1 MFPDHL
7 IIDFDS
13 TFITK
18 ESLDELAH
26 LVLLNHKDGVERL
39 KSIKALT
46 LSGMEGKI
54 PFDLSLEKRIALIN
68 TNKND
73 IKQISSELSK
83 EVSPSIK
90 KNKLFIKKYSSNI
103 LIFSGGFK
111 EIIIPIVSEYGINE
125 KQIFANQFIY
135 DSNDNVIGIDKNN
148 NMSKKSGKVLM
159 IKALKLSGKI
169 DVIGD
174 GFTDYEIK
182 KSGLASNFYAFIEN
196 INREKISQLSDKAL
210 NSFDDYINI
219 VND

>member
-1 MFPDHL
+1 LFPDHL

-90 KNKLFIKKYSSNI
+90 KNKLFIKKNSSNI

-111 EIIIPIVSEYGINE
+111 EIIIPIVSEYGINK
-125 KQIFANQFIY
+125 KQIFANEFIY
-135 DSNDNVIGIDKNN
+135 DLKGNVIGIDKNN
-148 NMSKKSGKVLM
+148 NMSKKSGKVLT

>member
-26 LVLLNHKDGVERL
+26 LVLLNHKNGVERL

-68 TNKND
+68 TNKKD

-90 KNKLFIKKYSSNI
+90 KNKLFIKKNSSNI

-159 IKALKLSGKI
+159 IKALKLFGKI

>member
-90 KNKLFIKKYSSNI
+90 KNKLFIKKNSSNI

-111 EIIIPIVSEYGINE
+111 EIIIPIVSEYGIKE

-135 DSNDNVIGIDKNN
+135 DSNGNVIGIDKNN

-196 INREKISQLSDKAL
+196 INREKINQLSDKSL

>member
-135 DSNDNVIGIDKNN
+135 DSNGNVIGIDKNN

-159 IKALKLSGKI
+159 IKALKLFGKI

>member
-68 TNKND
+68 TNKKD

-90 KNKLFIKKYSSNI
+90 KNKLFIKKNSSNI

-148 NMSKKSGKVLM
+148 NMSKKGGKVLM
-159 IKALKLSGKI
+159 IKALKLSGEI

-196 INREKISQLSDKAL
+196 INREKINQLSDKAL

>member
-26 LVLLNHKDGVERL
+26 LVLLNHKNGVERL

-68 TNKND
+68 TNKKD

-90 KNKLFIKKYSSNI
+90 KNKLFIKKNSSNI

>member
-68 TNKND
+68 TNKKD

-90 KNKLFIKKYSSNI
+90 KNKLFIKKNSSNI

-159 IKALKLSGKI
+159 IKALKLSGEI

-196 INREKISQLSDKAL
+196 INREKINQLSDKSL

>member
-68 TNKND
+68 TNKKD

-90 KNKLFIKKYSSNI
+90 KNKLFIKKNSSNI

-196 INREKISQLSDKAL
+196 INREKINQLSDKAL

>member
-68 TNKND
+68 TNKKD

-90 KNKLFIKKYSSNI
+90 KNKLFIKKNSSNI

-196 INREKISQLSDKAL
+196 INREKINQLSDKSL

>member
-68 TNKND
+68 TNKKD

-90 KNKLFIKKYSSNI
+90 KNKLFIKKNSSNI

-135 DSNDNVIGIDKNN
+135 DSNGNVIGIDKNN

-159 IKALKLSGKI
+159 IKALKLFGKI

>member
-26 LVLLNHKDGVERL
+26 LVLLNHKNGVERL

-68 TNKND
+68 TNKKD

-90 KNKLFIKKYSSNI
+90 KNKLFIKKNSSNI

-135 DSNDNVIGIDKNN
+135 DSNGNVIGIDKNN

-196 INREKISQLSDKAL
+196 INREKINQLSDKAL

>member
-83 EVSPSIK
+83 EVSLSIK
-90 KNKLFIKKYSSNI
+90 KNKLFIKKNSSNI

-135 DSNDNVIGIDKNN
+135 DSNGNVIGIDKNN

>member
-68 TNKND
+68 TNKKD

-90 KNKLFIKKYSSNI
+90 KNKLFIKKNSSNI

>member
-26 LVLLNHKDGVERL
+26 LVLLNHKNGVERL

-68 TNKND
+68 TNKKD

-90 KNKLFIKKYSSNI
+90 KNKLFIKKNSSNI

-196 INREKISQLSDKAL
+196 INREKINQLSDKAL

>member
-26 LVLLNHKDGVERL
+26 LVLLNHKNGVERL

-68 TNKND
+68 INKND

-90 KNKLFIKKYSSNI
+90 KNKLFIKKNSSNI

-135 DSNDNVIGIDKNN
+135 DSNGNVIGIDKNN

-196 INREKISQLSDKAL
+196 INREKINQLSDKAL

>member
-1 MFPDHL
+1 LFPDHL

-26 LVLLNHKDGVERL
+26 LVLLNHKNGVERL

-90 KNKLFIKKYSSNI
+90 KNKLFIKKNSSNI

-196 INREKISQLSDKAL
+196 INREKINQLSDKAL

>member
-90 KNKLFIKKYSSNI
+90 KNKLFIKKNSSNI

-135 DSNDNVIGIDKNN
+135 DSNGIVIGIDKNN
-148 NMSKKSGKVLM
+148 NMSKKGGKVLM

-196 INREKISQLSDKAL
+196 INREKINQLSDKAL

>member
-68 TNKND
+68 TNKKD

-90 KNKLFIKKYSSNI
+90 KNKLFIKKNSSNI

-135 DSNDNVIGIDKNN
+135 DSNGNVIGIDKNN

-159 IKALKLSGKI
+159 IKALKLSGEI

-196 INREKISQLSDKAL
+196 INREKINQLSDKAL

>member
-68 TNKND
+68 INKND
-73 IKQISSELSK
+73 IKRISSELSK

-135 DSNDNVIGIDKNN
+135 DSIGNVIGIDKNN

-159 IKALKLSGKI
+159 IKALKLFGKI

>member
-26 LVLLNHKDGVERL
+26 LVLLNHKNGVERL

-90 KNKLFIKKYSSNI
+90 KNKLFIKKNSSNI

-196 INREKISQLSDKAL
+196 INREKINQLSDKAL

>member
-1 MFPDHL
+1 LFPDHL

-90 KNKLFIKKYSSNI
+90 KNKLFIKKNSSNI

-135 DSNDNVIGIDKNN
+135 DSNGNVIGIDKNN
-148 NMSKKSGKVLM
+148 NMSKKGGKVLM
-159 IKALKLSGKI
+159 IKALKLSGEI

-219 VND
+219 VKD

>member
-83 EVSPSIK
+83 EVSLSIK
-90 KNKLFIKKYSSNI
+90 KNKLFIKKNSSNI

-196 INREKISQLSDKAL
+196 INREKINQLSDKAL

>member
-1 MFPDHL
+1 LFPDHL

-68 TNKND
+68 INKND
-73 IKQISSELSK
+73 IKRISSELSK

-135 DSNDNVIGIDKNN
+135 DSIGNVIGIDKNN

-159 IKALKLSGKI
+159 IKALKLFGKI

>member
-90 KNKLFIKKYSSNI
+90 KNKLFIKKNSSNI

-125 KQIFANQFIY
+125 KQIFANQFIF

-159 IKALKLSGKI
+159 IKALKLFGKI

-196 INREKISQLSDKAL
+196 INREKINQLSDKAL

>member
-90 KNKLFIKKYSSNI
+90 KNKLFIKKNSSNI

-159 IKALKLSGKI
+159 IKALKLSGEI

-196 INREKISQLSDKAL
+196 INREKINQLSDKAL

>member
-90 KNKLFIKKYSSNI
+90 KNKLFIKKNSSNI

-182 KSGLASNFYAFIEN
+182 KSALASNFYAFIEN

>member
-68 TNKND
+68 INKND
-73 IKQISSELSK
+73 IKRISSELSK

-90 KNKLFIKKYSSNI
+90 KNKLFIRKYSSNI

-135 DSNDNVIGIDKNN
+135 DSIGNVIGIDKNN

-159 IKALKLSGKI
+159 IKALKLFGKI

>member
-1 MFPDHL
+1 LFPDHL

-68 TNKND
+68 INKND
-73 IKQISSELSK
+73 IKRISSELSK

-90 KNKLFIKKYSSNI
+90 KNKLFIKKNSSNI

>member
-68 TNKND
+68 INKNG

-90 KNKLFIKKYSSNI
+90 KNKLFIKKNSSNI

-135 DSNDNVIGIDKNN
+135 DSNGNVIGIDKNN

-196 INREKISQLSDKAL
+196 INREKINQLSDKAL

>member
-1 MFPDHL
+1 LFPDHL

-68 TNKND
+68 TNKKD

-90 KNKLFIKKYSSNI
+90 KNKLFIKKNSSNI

-196 INREKISQLSDKAL
+196 INREKINQLSDKAL

>member
-90 KNKLFIKKYSSNI
+90 KNKLFIKKNSSNI

-159 IKALKLSGKI
+159 IKALKLFGKI

>member
-26 LVLLNHKDGVERL
+26 LVLLNHKDGSEKL
-39 KSIKALT
+39 KNIKELT
-46 LSGMEGKI
+46 LSGMDGEI
-54 PFDLSLEKRIALIN
+54 PFDLSLEKRVALIDA
-68 TNKND
+68 NKND
-73 IKQISSELSK
+73 IKQIASELSK

-90 KNKLFIKKYSSNI
+90 KNKLFIKRNCSKI

-111 EIIIPIVSEYGINE
+111 EIIIPIVSEYGINQ
-125 KQIFANQFIY
+125 KQIFANEFIY
-135 DSNDNVIGIDKNN
+135 DSHGNVIGLDKNN

-159 IKALKLSGKI
+159 IKALKLFGKI

-182 KSGLASNFYAFIEN
+182 KSGLATNFYAFIEN
-196 INREKISQLSDKAL
+196 INREKICQLSDKVL
-210 NSFDDYINI
+210 NSFDDYIDI
-219 VND
+219 AND

>member
-1 MFPDHL
+1 LFPDHL

-18 ESLDELAH
+18 ESLDELAR

-39 KSIKALT
+39 KSIEALT

-54 PFDLSLEKRIALIN
+54 SFDLSLQKRVALIDV
-68 TNKND
+68 NKND
-73 IKQISSELSK
+73 IKQIASQLSK
-83 EVSPSIK
+83 EVSLSIK
-90 KNKLFIKKYSSNI
+90 KNKLFIKKNSSKI

-125 KQIFANQFIY
+125 KQIFANEFIY
-135 DSNDNVIGIDKNN
+135 DLKGNVIGIDKNN

-174 GFTDYEIK
+174 GYTDYEIK
-182 KSGLASNFYAFIEN
+182 KFGLASSFYAFIEN
-196 INREKISQLSDKAL
+196 INREKIKRLSDKVL
-210 NSFDDYINI
+210 NSFDDYIKI

>member
-26 LVLLNHKDGVERL
+26 LVLLNHKNGVERL

-90 KNKLFIKKYSSNI
+90 KNKLFIKKNSSNI